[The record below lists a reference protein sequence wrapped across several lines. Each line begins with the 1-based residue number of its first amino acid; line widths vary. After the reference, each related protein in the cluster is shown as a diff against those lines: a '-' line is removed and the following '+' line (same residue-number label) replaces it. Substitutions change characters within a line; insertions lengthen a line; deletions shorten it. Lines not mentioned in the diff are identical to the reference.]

1 MLISY
6 MTKMMVMFSVI
17 IVAGL
22 FLTWVNDSLEQFFSR
37 FRPAHKPTPQPKPF
51 VIKPLTIAQPAL
63 STPAN
68 LTEKLV
74 VFKPTTETTPHGYAD
89 RHDYTGKI
97 VKIDLA
103 PKSRATQNETGEK
116 LGEHVTVLP
125 KAA

>member
-1 MLISY
+1 MVVYFMLISY
-6 MTKMMVMFSVI
+6 MTKMMMLFSLVI
-17 IVAGL
+17 VVGL

-37 FRPAHKPTPQPKPF
+37 FRPAHKPTTQPKPF
-51 VIKPLTIAQPAL
+51 VIKPLTVVQPVL
-63 STPAN
+63 STPVK

-74 VFKPTTETTPHGYAD
+74 VFKPVTEATQ
-89 RHDYTGKI
+89 RDYTGKI

-103 PKSRATQNETGEK
+103 PKSRAIQDDSGDK